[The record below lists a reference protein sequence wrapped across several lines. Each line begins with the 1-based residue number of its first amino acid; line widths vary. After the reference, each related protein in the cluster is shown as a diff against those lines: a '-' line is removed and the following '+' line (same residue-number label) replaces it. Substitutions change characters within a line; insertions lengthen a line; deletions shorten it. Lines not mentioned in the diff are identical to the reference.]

1 MSEDLVVI
9 DACFYRVL
17 HSFPRGGQEAVL
29 TIKPYVFG
37 HGGVDPTPITA
48 GARWV
53 AISTHADY
61 VSKQP
66 LQASVHFEDLMSLD
80 GVPLDFDVVIRLQVT
95 DSVTLIRELWTQMVR
110 KQHPGG
116 ISKPRATGGA
126 KHGMNETA
134 ISTKAIE
141 EIDDEATKSM
151 ETYLQSIKFPAR
163 LIQVTFRKANPPDSV
178 KNQRIQAA
186 SEQQRQE
193 TERHKKLAE
202 DQRKEAERSRASADN
217 AYREAM
223 QLPPE
228 QFIRLEAINKQ
239 KEVCHRSNCTF
250 IVGSVSPVIDVKR

>member
-1 MSEDLVVI
+1 MKIWLLLI
-9 DACFYRVL
+9 LIFTGCYRV
-17 HSFPRGGQEAVL
+17 SPDAGQEAVL
-29 TIKPYVFG
+29 TKKPYVFG
-37 HGGVDPTPITA
+37 HGGVDATPITA
-48 GARWV
+48 GATWV

-80 GVPLDFDVVIRLQVT
+80 GVPLDFDAVIRLQVT
-95 DSVTLIRELWTQMVR
+95 DSVTLIRDFGPKWYENNILAEFQNRVR
-110 KQHPGG
+110 QAV
-116 ISKPRATGGA
+116 R

-141 EIDDEATKSM
+141 EIDDEITKSM

-163 LIQVTFRKANPPDSV
+163 LIQVTVGKANPPDSV
-178 KNQRIQAA
+178 KNQRIQTA

-193 TERHKKLAE
+193 TERQKKLAE

-223 QLPPE
+223 QLSPE
-228 QFIRLEAINKQ
+228 QFIRLEAINMQ
-239 KEVCHRSNCTF
+239 KEVCHKGNCTF